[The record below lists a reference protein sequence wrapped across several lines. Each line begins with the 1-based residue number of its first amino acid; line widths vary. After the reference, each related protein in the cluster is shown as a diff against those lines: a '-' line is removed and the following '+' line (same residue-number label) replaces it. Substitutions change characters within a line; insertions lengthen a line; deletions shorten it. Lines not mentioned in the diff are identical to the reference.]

1 MNNATR
7 TAQTLSGRE
16 SLSNPTFKHLRTGI
30 IYACRKDAVVMMGT
44 QRYRKALKADEFV
57 FNYVCQHGEQPI
69 KVTY

>member
-1 MNNATR
+1 MIIKKF
-7 TAQTLSGRE
+7 TASTE
-16 SLSNPTFKHLRTGI
+16 KEAI
-30 IYACRKDAVVMMGT
+30 ILAQNELGKDAIVMMGT